1 MTLETS
7 LDTSM
12 PSSAAALTP
21 QRPNAWSPLLKV
33 RRIYLERE
41 VPLFKRGLEILERFP
56 SAERIEVRS
65 HWDIPE
71 LFGNEQR
78 IPPLTPVPLCF
89 KDVGFLSLTSQV
101 ICVHQR
107 RSAVNGFA
115 VLRSSALDFAF
126 RSPNHP
132 ITRSPDV
139 TADKPPPGHAVPC
152 SSLSCPRDMPAR
164 PGQWPS

>member
-71 LFGNEQR
+71 LFGNE
-78 IPPLTPVPLCF
+78 
-89 KDVGFLSLTSQV
+89 G
-101 ICVHQR
+101 
-107 RSAVNGFA
+107 SAEDWIANKRE
-115 VLRSSALDFAF
+115 VLVLGQKKSIS
-126 RSPNHP
+126 
-132 ITRSPDV
+132 
-139 TADKPPPGHAVPC
+139 
-152 SSLSCPRDMPAR
+152 AR
-164 PGQWPS
+164 PNSRS